1 MERIN
6 PTRTVR
12 MGRSNIEANRK
23 ELIKEIRRRS
33 RGANRRLK
41 NLKKFSQRTG
51 RDLSSSAY
59 GRSKSDLKRL
69 RSSLFG
75 QNLEKK
81 SARSLAR
88 ELMTLD
94 KFLNSETSTIKG
106 ITALDKKLVKS
117 LNDSTGLDIRYSE
130 AGKFFN
136 FINNKLVQDLAS
148 LSSAQTFQDVL
159 NAIREGATEED
170 LKEAYEKY
178 ESGEWYA
185 DEAFEN
191 WAGTNPLLS

>member
-12 MGRSNIEANRK
+12 LGRSNTSENRK
-23 ELIKEIRRRS
+23 ELIKEIRRRAK
-33 RGANRRLK
+33 GANRRLE
-41 NLKKFSQRTG
+41 NLKKFSRRTG

-59 GRSKSDLKRL
+59 GRTKSDLKRL
-69 RSSLFG
+69 RSSIFG
-75 QNLEKK
+75 QNLENK

-106 ITALDKKLVKS
+106 ITELDKKLVRT
-117 LNDSTGLDIRYSE
+117 LNTSTGLDIRYSE

-170 LKEAYEKY
+170 LREAYEKY

>member
-12 MGRSNIEANRK
+12 MGRSNTETNRR

-33 RGANRRLK
+33 RGANRRLE
-41 NLKKFSQRTG
+41 NLKNFARRTG

-59 GRSKSDLKRL
+59 GRTKSDLRRL
-69 RSSLFG
+69 RSSIFG

-81 SARSLAR
+81 SARSLSR
-88 ELMTLD
+88 ELLILD

-106 ITALDKKLVKS
+106 ITELDKKLVRS
-117 LNDSTGLDIRYSE
+117 LNASAGLDIKCSE
-130 AGKFFN
+130 AGKFFD